1 MLSVQHDITIG
12 STQFKSGSNSRL
24 IALQC
29 EAAIGVPVNICRMTF
44 TMPSDLSFTEGDAVV
59 VKIGYNSDI
68 KTVFT
73 GIVHVIDWHIG
84 SVTIEAQSR
93 FQELAALRVNTYFEN
108 AFAGDIIKG
117 LASETEISVGR
128 VQPGARFAFFA
139 VGNNQSAW
147 QYGQTLAR
155 QCGFDFFADTADK
168 LVFSM
173 PLPTGLPTLLR
184 FGKEL
189 LTCRI
194 EQTLPTI
201 KGIEVYGE
209 SPASF
214 GQGPPS
220 SSWFTKQEVKGS
232 GGDSD
237 KVERLYIPSARA
249 QETATLMATA
259 LWQNRKPKKK
269 GMLSLL
275 GNAALSIGA
284 LIIVSGM
291 PSDAQNGTYKIVG
304 FKHQISRD
312 KGFITQV
319 YIEEMA

>member
-1 MLSVQHDITIG
+1 MLSFQHDITIG
-12 STQFKSGSNSRL
+12 STRFKSGSNSRL
-24 IALQC
+24 IALHC
-29 EAAIGVPVNICRMTF
+29 EAAMGVPVNTCRMIF
-44 TMPSDLSFTEGDAVV
+44 TLPADLSFTEGDAVV
-59 VKIGYNSDI
+59 VKMGYNSDLS
-68 KTVFT
+68 TVFT

-84 SVTIEAQSR
+84 SVTLEAQSR
-93 FQELAALRVNTYFEN
+93 FQELAALQINAYFEN
-108 AFAGDIIKG
+108 AFAGDIVQG
-117 LASETEISVGR
+117 LAAETAVNVET
-128 VQPGARFAFFA
+128 VQPGARFAFYA
-139 VGNNQSAW
+139 VGNNRSAW
-147 QYGQTLAR
+147 QYINELAG
-155 QCGFDFFADTADK
+155 QCGFDFYANLEDK
-168 LVFSM
+168 LMFSM

-184 FGKEL
+184 FGKEI

-214 GQGPPS
+214 GQGPPA

-259 LWQNRKPKKK
+259 LWQNKKPKKK
-269 GMLSLL
+269 GILSLL
-275 GNAALSIGA
+275 GNAALSIGT
-284 LIIVSGM
+284 LIVISGM
-291 PSDAQNGTYKIVG
+291 PSDAQNGTYKITG
-304 FKHQISRD
+304 FRHRISRD

-319 YIEEMA
+319 SIEEVA